1 MADTGERGSSK
12 RERREA
18 RRRAGRR
25 RKLRN
30 RLLWGGPV
38 AVLLTLLVLWQFNR
52 LGPAEVV
59 QAEVVHTRIW
69 SHRGNDGRN
78 HSHQRVT
85 LEIEGLVRTTL
96 ERGDGLERGQTVPV
110 RIRRGRL
117 TGRPI
122 FIDREQPGAGLDET
136 VPSEPLE
143 EPG

>member
-1 MADTGERGSSK
+1 MADSGDQRISK
-12 RERREA
+12 RERREE
-18 RRRAGRR
+18 RRRVGRR
-25 RKLRN
+25 RKLQK
-30 RLLWGGPV
+30 RLLWGGLAV
-38 AVLLTLLVLWQFNR
+38 ALLALLVLLQFNR
-52 LGPAEVV
+52 AGPEEVV
-59 QAEVVHTRIW
+59 QAEVVDTRIW

-78 HSHQRVT
+78 HTHQRVT

-122 FIDREQPGAGLDET
+122 FIDREQPAAGLDEEAS
-136 VPSEPLE
+136 PEPLE